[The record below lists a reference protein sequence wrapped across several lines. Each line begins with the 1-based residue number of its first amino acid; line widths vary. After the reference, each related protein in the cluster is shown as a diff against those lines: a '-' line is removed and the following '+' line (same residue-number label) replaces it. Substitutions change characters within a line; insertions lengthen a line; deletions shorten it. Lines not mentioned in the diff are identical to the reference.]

1 MGIPYTPSIPATND
15 DPADDQPLMQQN
27 FASINTL
34 INVDHVGF
42 SNANYG
48 EHNQITFAATNPP
61 TIPTSPPVLFT
72 NIQDGNGNNLPG
84 TPALAELFFYSG
96 TSSKGSTQ
104 YASVSNGS
112 VLLFGG
118 IVIKW
123 GQGANNQTTG
133 TQTTTFVNAF
143 PNACFAVIIT
153 STNSLFTGSF
163 SATSIT
169 ASNFIAFRSSSAG
182 ATGFNYIAIGN

>member
-42 SNANYG
+42 ADASYG
-48 EHNQITFAATNPP
+48 EHNQVTFATTNVP

-84 TPALAELFFYSG
+84 APALEQLFFYSG
-96 TSSKGSTQ
+96 TNLKGSTQ
-104 YASVSNGS
+104 YASVATGS

-118 IVIKW
+118 IVMKW
-123 GQGANNQTTG
+123 GMGALIGAQTNFVNSFPNSCFVVLITG
-133 TQTTTFVNAF
+133 TSTLYTGGFVST
-143 PNACFAVIIT
+143 AV
-153 STNSLFTGSF
+153 GP
-163 SATSIT
+163 
-169 ASNFIAFRSSSAG
+169 
-182 ATGFNYIAIGN
+182 TGFTAQRTSGSGNTGFYYIAIGN